1 MIPGPTYVYA
11 CPDCQLRV
19 SKRSIMSGNSFGA
32 TRYSDLRIEAPML
45 PSYPRITKCVRCDCT
60 FWLDDTTK
68 VEGAIMPQPVFF
80 YIDVDHIQEVQDEKK
95 NAAFGDQLAIDP
107 ALELDR
113 ESIKDALFM
122 KVHRNDED
130 ELYLR
135 YQLLWAYHKQLEDGS
150 LTRELLNED
159 LAYLQNI
166 DALLRLLE
174 EDSDEEDGKLFH
186 AELHRFAGRFERS
199 LTMLAPYLNDPLWDP
214 IVQKMRLRC
223 EEGNRE
229 VFVLDVP

>member
-11 CPDCQLRV
+11 CPDCQFRV

-60 FWLDDTTK
+60 FWLDETTK

-95 NAAFGDQLAIDP
+95 NPAFGDQLAIDP
-107 ALELDR
+107 ALELDL

-122 KVHRNDED
+122 KVQRNEED

-135 YQLLWAYHKQLEDGS
+135 YQLLWAYHKQLKDGT
-150 LTRELLNED
+150 LTREQLNED
-159 LAYLQNI
+159 LAHVQNI
-166 DALLRLLE
+166 DALLTLLE
-174 EDSDEEDGKLFH
+174 EDADGEDGKLFH

>member
-60 FWLDDTTK
+60 FWLDETTK

-135 YQLLWAYHKQLEDGS
+135 YQLLWAYHKQLEDG
-150 LTRELLNED
+150 TIIRENLNED
-159 LAYLQNI
+159 LDYRENI
-166 DALLRLLE
+166 DALLNLIEEDEGSTIFCAELNRFVGRFDRCFELLE
-174 EDSDEEDGKLFH
+174 PFVEEFMG
-186 AELHRFAGRFERS
+186 
-199 LTMLAPYLNDPLWDP
+199 P
-214 IVQKMRLRC
+214 IVGEIHDRC
-223 EEGNRE
+223 LAGNRD
-229 VFVLDVP
+229 VFEIN

>member
-60 FWLDDTTK
+60 FWLDETTK
-68 VEGAIMPQPVFF
+68 VEGAIMPQPVLF
-80 YIDVDHIQEVQDEKK
+80 YIDLNHIQEVQDEKK
-95 NAAFGDQLAIDP
+95 NPAFGDQLSIDP
-107 ALELDR
+107 ALELDL

-122 KVHRNDED
+122 KVQRDEED

-135 YQLLWAYHKQLEDGS
+135 YQLLWAYHKHLEDGT
-150 LTRELLNED
+150 LTREQLNED

-166 DALLRLLE
+166 DALLPLLE
-174 EDSDEEDGKLFH
+174 EDADEDDGKLFH

-199 LTMLAPYLNDPLWDP
+199 LELLEPTLNDPLWDV
-214 IVQKMRLRC
+214 ISKKMKELC
-223 EEGNRE
+223 EIGNRE
-229 VFVLDVP
+229 VFVLNVP